1 MDRTPTSVPSSS
13 TVRKPP
19 ASVGVT
25 ELMALLRAKT
35 APALLDVRE
44 PAQFHPRHLRG
55 SLNCPESQATALVLR
70 VQALG
75 KAVLICEDGSRSSV
89 VTRTLGFCKLPSV
102 AYLEG
107 GLEAWTEAG
116 GSLVETTRSGLEH
129 ELPPPRPGKAGEDPR
144 GTSGWF
150 RTLKERLFGANRPS

>member
-1 MDRTPTSVPSSS
+1 MHETLEKSAAIPGRKSPFPAIIPLSIMDRTPTSVPTPS
-13 TVRKPP
+13 TVRRPP
-19 ASVGVT
+19 AFVGVE
-25 ELMALLRAKT
+25 ELRALLRAKA

-89 VTRTLGFCKLPSV
+89 VTRTLG
-102 AYLEG
+102 
-107 GLEAWTEAG
+107 
-116 GSLVETTRSGLEH
+116 
-129 ELPPPRPGKAGEDPR
+129 
-144 GTSGWF
+144 
-150 RTLKERLFGANRPS
+150 